1 MKRMDYIKNQ
11 KKVEEDPDLE
21 EIADEIVKELTK
33 DDSKNAIQRHSER
46 LFAMN
51 LKDRVVWIDLEINTD
66 RSYIAPTIL
75 DIEKQILAWNQED
88 KGKPVEERKPIKIL
102 LYCFGGDL
110 DATLSLV
117 SLMNISK
124 TPIYTYNMGV
134 AFSGGFL
141 LLANGHKRF
150 ALANS
155 TGLFHEGSAN
165 IQGNAEDVRSAQSN
179 YERQLKLVKENIA
192 THTKIS
198 LKTLQKQ
205 KDKQW
210 YIPAQEMLKLGIVDG
225 IITDIDD
232 LL

>member
-1 MKRMDYIKNQ
+1 M
-11 KKVEEDPDLE
+11 
-21 EIADEIVKELTK
+21 
-33 DDSKNAIQRHSER
+33 
-46 LFAMN
+46 
-51 LKDRVVWIDLEINTD
+51 
-66 RSYIAPTIL
+66 
-75 DIEKQILAWNQED
+75 
-88 KGKPVEERKPIKIL
+88 
-102 LYCFGGDL
+102 
-110 DATLSLV
+110 
-117 SLMNISK
+117 
-124 TPIYTYNMGV
+124 
-134 AFSGGFL
+134 
-141 LLANGHKRF
+141 ANGHKRF